1 MEEELEIEGYEEYKA
16 HEEIKKDDLSAVAGQ
31 KKGGRD
37 RLYSSSEIIPKN
49 EEQKIIQDTYPYTKS
64 NSVSVPLTHLSTFM
78 DKWIFGEI
86 LCKVTG
92 ASQVS
97 K

>member
-1 MEEELEIEGYEEYKA
+1 MYIVNM
-16 HEEIKKDDLSAVAGQ
+16 AVADILMCLGLSLSLL
-31 KKGGRD
+31 KPLKIFVKMS
-37 RLYSSSEIIPKN
+37 LLNVK
-49 EEQKIIQDTYPYTKS
+49 EQKIIQGTYTKS
-64 NSVSVPLTHLSTFM
+64 YSVSVPLTPLSTFM

>member
-1 MEEELEIEGYEEYKA
+1 MYI
-16 HEEIKKDDLSAVAGQ
+16 
-31 KKGGRD
+31 
-37 RLYSSSEIIPKN
+37 
-49 EEQKIIQDTYPYTKS
+49 
-64 NSVSVPLTHLSTFM
+64 VSVPLTPLSTFM

-97 K
+97 ADSEKNNFSLRLYQRTNSKGFVLSLHASVTDQNAKLELIGSLSVNRSLG

>member
-1 MEEELEIEGYEEYKA
+1 MYIVNM
-16 HEEIKKDDLSAVAGQ
+16 AVADILMCLGLSLSLL
-31 KKGGRD
+31 KPLKFFAKMI
-37 RLYSSSEIIPKN
+37 LLNVK
-49 EEQKIIQDTYPYTKS
+49 EQKIIQGTYTKS
-64 NSVSVPLTHLSTFM
+64 YSVSVPLTPLSTFM

>member
-1 MEEELEIEGYEEYKA
+1 
-16 HEEIKKDDLSAVAGQ
+16 
-31 KKGGRD
+31 
-37 RLYSSSEIIPKN
+37 
-49 EEQKIIQDTYPYTKS
+49 
-64 NSVSVPLTHLSTFM
+64 M

-97 K
+97 ADSEKNNFSLRLYPRTNSKGFVLSLHASVTDQKAKLE